1 MDRAFSRLFDTDAV
15 LVCYRLPSCFD
26 FMSLYESD
34 IREVHFMGELDDPE
48 AVTFLNKLSKAS
60 PKDGFK
66 VVQISVDGH
75 NIS

>member
-1 MDRAFSRLFDTDAV
+1 
-15 LVCYRLPSCFD
+15 
-26 FMSLYESD
+26 MSLYESD